1 MGMGTTPLNVRR
13 WRGGAGHGA
22 GQQDGQQGQQDGQHN
37 GQQGQQ
43 DGQAEHDQPQSRVE
57 REGRVLLWLLLAAA
71 LAAILIPSILL
82 QQPARVFFLKLAAI
96 GLLAFLPGW
105 LYLQFIRNR
114 GPSLYDE
121 YVLNLF
127 RLQIDEYRNLPAPP
141 VHSSYHQLWRDDRSE
156 LASESRDT
164 KDNLYRRKFETVY
177 GPLAVSTRALL
188 AKKLGLRDRAETFSP
203 VIFATLLLGVGWV
216 LVLQPELYGN
226 VGLLAGLRLSGR
238 PLLPAEALQYGFVG
252 AYSFILQ
259 DLIRRYFREDLKAG
273 AYISAVV
280 RIVFVAVVVSA
291 VHLVWPTARPE
302 QEAVF
307 AFLLGFFPQMGL
319 QMLQAALTK
328 PLRRLLPPIAS
339 DYPLSELDGLNLWYE
354 ARLLEE
360 GIEDVQNLATANL
373 VDVLLQTRLPVARLV
388 DWIDQACL
396 SLHLPR
402 DGAQRRGMRDG
413 LRLLGIRTATDL
425 RRRATVTKDRAEFAG
440 AFAAAL
446 GEPKET
452 GTTLLVSHLK
462 ALDGDVNLWHV
473 EQFRC
478 HAWLTADGH
487 RPAKSPANGAPPGAS
502 QGGAPNPAAASTT
515 VTEST
520 PATVDLGT

>member
-1 MGMGTTPLNVRR
+1 MNMGAIRLDEWRR
-13 WRGGAGHGA
+13 RLADRGAAQHGR
-22 GQQDGQQGQQDGQHN
+22 QGPP
-37 GQQGQQ
+37 
-43 DGQAEHDQPQSRVE
+43 DQPGEQEGRRLE
-57 REGRVLLWLLLAAA
+57 GEGRVLLWLLLAAA

-82 QQPARVFFLKLAAI
+82 QQPARVFLLKLVAV

-127 RLQIDEYRNLPAPP
+127 RLHIDEYRNLPAPP
-141 VHSSYHQLWRDDRSE
+141 VHTSYYQLWRDDHG
-156 LASESRDT
+156 DPGT

-177 GPLAVSTRALL
+177 GQLAVSTRALL
-188 AKKLGLRDRAETFSP
+188 AKNLGLRDRAETFSP
-203 VIFATLLLGVGWV
+203 VILATLLLGVGWV

-226 VGLLAGLRLSGR
+226 VGLLAGLQLSGR
-238 PLLPAEALQYGFVG
+238 PLLPSEALQYGFVG

-259 DLIRRYFREDLKAG
+259 DLIRRYFRADLKAG

-319 QMLQAALTK
+319 QVLQAALTK
-328 PLRRLLPPIAS
+328 PLRRWIPPIAS

-360 GIEDVQNLATANL
+360 GVEDAQNLATANL

-402 DGAQRRGMRDG
+402 DADERRIVRDR
-413 LRLLGIRTATDL
+413 LRRLGIRTATDL
-425 RRRATVTKDRAEFAG
+425 QRRAAMTDDRADFAA

-446 GEPKET
+446 GEPKAT
-452 GTTLLVSHLK
+452 GTTLLTSHLK

-478 HAWLTADGH
+478 HAWLTADRHPTASG
-487 RPAKSPANGAPPGAS
+487 SPIEQSPPQES
-502 QGGAPNPAAASTT
+502 QPGQSPLATPDPAAPSTT
-515 VTEST
+515 VTET
-520 PATVDLGT
+520 IQLPADSRT

>member
-1 MGMGTTPLNVRR
+1 MGATQLDWLRR
-13 WRGGAGHGA
+13 WRA
-22 GQQDGQQGQQDGQHN
+22 DRGQQGRPEQRFEG
-37 GQQGQQ
+37 
-43 DGQAEHDQPQSRVE
+43 
-57 REGRVLLWLLLAAA
+57 EGRVLLWLLMAAT
-71 LAAILIPSILL
+71 LAAILIPAILL
-82 QQPARVFFLKLAAI
+82 QQPARVFLLKVVAI

-114 GPSLYDE
+114 GQSLYDE

-127 RLQIDEYRNLPAPP
+127 RLHIDEYRNLPAPP
-141 VHSSYHQLWRDDRSE
+141 VHTSYYQLWLADRGQ
-156 LASESRDT
+156 LAAQSRDT

-177 GPLAVSTRALL
+177 GPPAVSTRALL
-188 AKKLGLRDRAETFSP
+188 ANKLSLRERAETFSP
-203 VIFATLLLGVGWV
+203 VIFATVLLGVGWV

-226 VGLLAGLRLSGR
+226 VGLLSGLQLSGR
-238 PLLPAEALQYGFVG
+238 PLLPGDALQYGFVG

-291 VHLVWPTARPE
+291 VHLVWPARPE

-328 PLRRLLPPIAS
+328 PMRRWMPAIAS

-360 GIEDVQNLATANL
+360 GIEDAQNLATANL

-388 DWIDQACL
+388 DWVDQACL
-396 SLHLPR
+396 HLHLPR
-402 DGAQRRGMRDG
+402 AAEQRRDMSDR

-425 RRRATVTKDRAEFAG
+425 RRRAAVTRDRAQ
-440 AFAAAL
+440 FAAAF
-446 GEPKET
+446 GEAFGQPPAS
-452 GTTLLVSHLK
+452 GQTLLASHLK
-462 ALDGDVNLWHV
+462 SLDGDANLWHV
-473 EQFRC
+473 EQFRR
-478 HAWLTADGH
+478 HEWLTADRHQPLQGP
-487 RPAKSPANGAPPGAS
+487 PAGAPPAARTA
-502 QGGAPNPAAASTT
+502 APDPDAGSTT
-515 VTEST
+515 MTESLQPPVNT
-520 PATVDLGT
+520 PS

>member
-1 MGMGTTPLNVRR
+1 MNMGAIRLDEWWRQRR
-13 WRGGAGHGA
+13 QDQRG
-22 GQQDGQQGQQDGQHN
+22 
-37 GQQGQQ
+37 
-43 DGQAEHDQPQSRVE
+43 
-57 REGRVLLWLLLAAA
+57 EGRVLLWLLLAAA
-71 LAAILIPSILL
+71 VAAILIPSILL
-82 QQPARVFFLKLAAI
+82 QQPARVFLLKLVAV

-127 RLQIDEYRNLPAPP
+127 RLHIDEYRNLPAPP
-141 VHSSYHQLWRDDRSE
+141 VHTSYYQRWRDEHGDPG
-156 LASESRDT
+156 T

-177 GPLAVSTRALL
+177 GQLAVSTRALL
-188 AKKLGLRDRAETFSP
+188 AKNLGLRDRAETFSP
-203 VIFATLLLGVGWV
+203 VILATLLLGVGWV

-226 VGLLAGLRLSGR
+226 VGLLAGLQLSGR
-238 PLLPAEALQYGFVG
+238 PLLPSEALQYGFVG

-259 DLIRRYFREDLKAG
+259 DLIRRYFRADLKAG

-280 RIVFVAVVVSA
+280 RVVFVAVVVSA
-291 VHLVWPTARPE
+291 VHLVWPTARPG

-319 QMLQAALTK
+319 QVLQAALTK
-328 PLRRLLPPIAS
+328 PLRRWIPPIAS

-360 GIEDVQNLATANL
+360 GIEDAQNLATANL

-402 DGAQRRGMRDG
+402 DADERRIVRDR
-413 LRLLGIRTATDL
+413 LRRLGIRTATDL
-425 RRRATVTKDRAEFAG
+425 QRRAAMTEDRADFAA

-446 GEPKET
+446 GEPKAT

-473 EQFRC
+473 EQFRR
-478 HAWLTADGH
+478 HDWLTADRH
-487 RPAKSPANGAPPGAS
+487 P
-502 QGGAPNPAAASTT
+502 PAAAADSGSATGESRDAAPATAAPSTT
-515 VTEST
+515 VTVTET
-520 PATVDLGT
+520 IQPPADSRT